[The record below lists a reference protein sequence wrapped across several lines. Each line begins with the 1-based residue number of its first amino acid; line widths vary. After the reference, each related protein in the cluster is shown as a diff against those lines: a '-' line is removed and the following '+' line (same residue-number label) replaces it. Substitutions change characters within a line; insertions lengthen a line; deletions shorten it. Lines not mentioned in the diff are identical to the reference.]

1 MERWRLEQM
10 AGPGSRSR
18 PHHYA
23 SDSHSSGAAVED
35 SAAHTDHI
43 ASTHAAG
50 RDDRRYARSAP
61 PTAAAGIEGLVSTVS
76 RSRKRID
83 KPEPEAAIVAP
94 EHALGER
101 FADPDLVDR
110 IFDYIVQLLPELAGR
125 HLDVKRAIRDEFASE
140 RVYVRRR
147 SIGDAPLLAAEVARM
162 FNGRNATEVA
172 RELRISRATVY
183 RLLKQPGRA

>member
-1 MERWRLEQM
+1 M
-10 AGPGSRSR
+10 
-18 PHHYA
+18 
-23 SDSHSSGAAVED
+23 
-35 SAAHTDHI
+35 
-43 ASTHAAG
+43 
-50 RDDRRYARSAP
+50 
-61 PTAAAGIEGLVSTVS
+61 STVS

-94 EHALGER
+94 AHVLSER

-110 IFDYIVQLLPELAGR
+110 IFEYIVQLLPELAGR

-140 RVYVRRR
+140 RVYVRRAGGER
-147 SIGDAPLLAAEVARM
+147 SRRSADEPHPLAGEVLRM

-183 RLLKQPGRA
+183 RLLKQPGRAV